1 MGSSL
6 ETELE
11 PRVIE
16 LDDRT
21 ITLNG
26 TVQGQYAQWQ
36 DLLARMY
43 AAERGEQAAQQG
55 PSEGT

>member
-21 ITLNG
+21 ITLTG
-26 TVQGQYAQWQ
+26 TVDGQYAQWK

-43 AAERGEQAAQQG
+43 AAERGDQPIQQAPA
-55 PSEGT
+55 EGS